1 MPQTLQIQPTE
12 AQQISWVK
20 YTLITLLA
28 VVFTWLFHEFMHW
41 LTGEALGNN
50 MVMTINSGYPES
62 RQYVSPWHATVV
74 SAAGPIATL
83 VQAIVIYSL
92 IKIRYNLALF
102 PFLLTCLYMRTIAGF
117 LNFINPNDEGRVG
130 VDLGVGKF
138 TLSILVVAFL
148 FYLTY
153 KAISNNGISRKEV
166 IITTLVV
173 MFLSSVLVLF
183 DQAVK
188 ITIL

>member
-1 MPQTLQIQPTE
+1 MPQSLQIQPTE

-41 LTGEALGNN
+41 LTGEALGNE

-62 RQYVSPWHATVV
+62 RQYVSSWHATVV
-74 SAAGPIATL
+74 SAAGPVATL

-92 IKIRYNLALF
+92 VKTRYNLVLF

-153 KAISNNGISRKEV
+153 KAISNNGISRKIV

>member
-12 AQQISWVK
+12 SQQISWVK

-41 LTGEALGNN
+41 LTGEALGNK

-62 RQYVSPWHATVV
+62 RQYVSSWHATVV
-74 SAAGPIATL
+74 SAAGPVATL

-92 IKIRYNLALF
+92 VKTRYNLVLF

-153 KAISNNGISRKEV
+153 KAISNNGISRKIV

>member
-1 MPQTLQIQPTE
+1 MPQSLQIQPTE

-41 LTGEALGNN
+41 LTGEALGNK

-62 RQYVSPWHATVV
+62 RQYVSSWHATVV
-74 SAAGPIATL
+74 SAAGPVATL

-92 IKIRYNLALF
+92 VKTRYNLVLF

-153 KAISNNGISRKEV
+153 KAISNNGISRKIV

>member
-1 MPQTLQIQPTE
+1 MPQTLQNQPTE
-12 AQQISWVK
+12 APQISWVK
-20 YTLITLLA
+20 YTLITSLA

-62 RQYVSPWHATVV
+62 RQYVSSWHATVV
-74 SAAGPIATL
+74 SAAGPIATV

-92 IKIRYNLALF
+92 LKTRYNPVLF

-130 VDLGVGKF
+130 VELGVGKF

-153 KAISNNGISRKEV
+153 KAVRNNGISRKKV

-173 MFLSSVLVLF
+173 MFVSSVLVLF

-188 ITIL
+188 IPIL

>member
-1 MPQTLQIQPTE
+1 
-12 AQQISWVK
+12 
-20 YTLITLLA
+20 
-28 VVFTWLFHEFMHW
+28 MHW

-62 RQYVSPWHATVV
+62 RQYVSSWHATVV
-74 SAAGPIATL
+74 SAAGPVATV
-83 VQAIVIYSL
+83 VQAIVVYSL
-92 IKIRYNLALF
+92 LKTRYNPVLF
-102 PFLLTCLYMRTIAGF
+102 PFLVTCLYMRTIAGF
-117 LNFINPNDEGRVG
+117 LNFIKLNDEGRVG
-130 VDLGVGKF
+130 VELGVGKF

-153 KAISNNGISRKEV
+153 KAVRNHGISRKKV

-173 MFLSSVLVLF
+173 MFVSSVLVLV

-188 ITIL
+188 IPIL

>member
-1 MPQTLQIQPTE
+1 MPQSLQIQPTE

-41 LTGEALGNN
+41 LTGEALGNK

-62 RQYVSPWHATVV
+62 RQYVSSWHATVV
-74 SAAGPIATL
+74 SAAGPVATL

-92 IKIRYNLALF
+92 VKTRYNLVLF

-130 VDLGVGKF
+130 VDL
-138 TLSILVVAFL
+138 
-148 FYLTY
+148 
-153 KAISNNGISRKEV
+153 
-166 IITTLVV
+166 
-173 MFLSSVLVLF
+173 
-183 DQAVK
+183 
-188 ITIL
+188 

>member
-1 MPQTLQIQPTE
+1 MPQSLQIQPTE

-41 LTGEALGNN
+41 LTGEALGNK

-62 RQYVSPWHATVV
+62 RQYVSSWHATVV
-74 SAAGPIATL
+74 SAAGPVATL
-83 VQAIVIYSL
+83 VQAIIIYSL
-92 IKIRYNLALF
+92 VKTRYNLVLF

-138 TLSILVVAFL
+138 TLSTLVVAFL

-153 KAISNNGISRKEV
+153 KAISNNGISRKIV

>member
-12 AQQISWVK
+12 SQQISWVK

-41 LTGEALGNN
+41 LTGEALGNK

-62 RQYVSPWHATVV
+62 RQYVSSWHATVI

-92 IKIRYNLALF
+92 IKTRYNLVLF

-130 VDLGVGKF
+130 IDLGVGKF

-153 KAISNNGISRKEV
+153 KAISNNGISRKIV

>member
-1 MPQTLQIQPTE
+1 
-12 AQQISWVK
+12 
-20 YTLITLLA
+20 
-28 VVFTWLFHEFMHW
+28 MHW

-50 MVMTINSGYPES
+50 MVMTMNSSYPES
-62 RQYVSPWHATVV
+62 RQYVSSWHATVV

-92 IKIRYNLALF
+92 IKTRHNLVLF

-153 KAISNNGISRKEV
+153 KAISNNGISRKKV
-166 IITTLVV
+166 IMTTLVV

>member
-1 MPQTLQIQPTE
+1 MPQSLQIQPTE

-20 YTLITLLA
+20 YALITLLA

-41 LTGEALGNN
+41 LTGEALGNK

-62 RQYVSPWHATVV
+62 RQYVSSWHATVV
-74 SAAGPIATL
+74 SAAGPVATL

-92 IKIRYNLALF
+92 VKTRYNLVLF

-153 KAISNNGISRKEV
+153 KAISNNGISRKIV